1 VSPAALILKFLFFA
15 IPDENGLNPDE
26 KRRQSVFS
34 LGLFMTIGG
43 IGWML
48 LMFWLGLDTY
58 SLIPGLYILLTAF
71 NLFILFDQFP
81 SFSNSFQII
90 ISLIFPYVMQWIM
103 GGYYASGLVM
113 LWSSISFLATFSLS
127 NKGAITKWALFFLL
141 FFFISFWFDN
151 DFQIMKPAVITPEV
165 SRNLLVFNILMIGLI
180 IIMISVQRIELDA
193 AIIRKISNANEELIS
208 YKKDLEAKIEERT
221 RDLETNIFLLK
232 ETKNEMKKALIQARE
247 ATESKGLFLT
257 TISHE
262 IRTPLNAI
270 LGYAQI
276 ISMKT
281 GDLKLS
287 PELNNYIAGIQVS
300 GNHLLD
306 LVNNVLDYSRIESGK
321 LDLSIESVNIHQ
333 VLKKIYEI
341 GSAKCKEKGISC
353 SYYLSSDFPELIETD
368 SSKLTQILLNL
379 VSNAMKFTNSGKNV
393 KMLAGVEGDFMV
405 FKVEDEGVGIKEEDL
420 NKIFAPYIQL
430 DRAAANQSGGTGLG
444 LAITKKLVDLFN
456 GQILVSSK
464 ENLGSTFTVKLP
476 LMKTV
481 DISTSDEFS
490 VSTRKVKFLN
500 GQKVLVVEDN
510 PVNMEVMESL
520 LKELALTVFKAGNGQ
535 EGVDAALKYKPDVI
549 FMDIHM
555 PVMDGLQALNQI
567 ASNEELRHI
576 PVICLTADVFGTHR
590 KNHLSIGF
598 SDHLSKPVDFS
609 QVISVLEKYLTPD
622 HN

>member
-1 VSPAALILKFLFFA
+1 
-15 IPDENGLNPDE
+15 
-26 KRRQSVFS
+26 
-34 LGLFMTIGG
+34 
-43 IGWML
+43 ML
-48 LMFWLGLDTY
+48 LMFWLGLDVY

-71 NLFILFDQFP
+71 NLFILYDQFP
-81 SFSNSFQII
+81 SFSYPFQII

-113 LWSSISFLATFSLS
+113 LWSSVSFLATFSLS
-127 NKGAITKWALFFLL
+127 EKRAITRWVLFFLL

-151 DFQIMKPAVITPEV
+151 QFQIMKPAVITSEV
-165 SRNLLVFNILMIGLI
+165 SRNLLVFNILLIGAI
-180 IIMISVQRIELDA
+180 IIVISVQRIEMDA
-193 AIIRKISNANEELIS
+193 AIIRKMSDANMELQS
-208 YKKDLEAKIEERT
+208 YKKDLEAKIEDRT

-232 ETKNEMKKALIQARE
+232 ETKNEMKKALVVARE

-281 GDLKLS
+281 GDLKLP
-287 PELNNYIAGIQVS
+287 PELNNYITGIQSS

-321 LDLSIESVNIHQ
+321 MDLSIESVNIQQ

-341 GSAKCKEKGISC
+341 GSAKCKEKGIAC
-353 SYYLSSDFPELIETD
+353 SYYLSPDFPELIETD

-379 VSNAMKFTNSGKNV
+379 VSNAMKFTNSGKNI

-405 FKVEDEGVGIKEEDL
+405 FKVEDEGIGIKEEDL
-420 NKIFAPYIQL
+420 DKIFAPYNQL
-430 DRAAANQSGGTGLG
+430 ERTAGNQGGGTGLG
-444 LAITKKLVDLFN
+444 LAITKKLVDLFK
-456 GQILVSSK
+456 GKILVTSK
-464 ENLGSTFTVKLP
+464 ENAGSTFTVKLP
-476 LMKTV
+476 LIRTAGY
-481 DISTSDEFS
+481 SASGEFS
-490 VSTRKVKFLN
+490 VSSRKIKFLQ

-520 LKELALTVFKAGNGQ
+520 LKELALTVFKAGNGR
-535 EGVDAALKYKPDVI
+535 EGVDAALKYNPDVI

-555 PVMDGLQALNQI
+555 PVMDGTQALSEI
-567 ASNEELRHI
+567 TSNEALRHI

-598 SDHLSKPVDFS
+598 SDHLSKPVDFN
-609 QVISVLEKYLTPD
+609 QVISVLEKYLVPD
-622 HN
+622 HG